1 MRIRGTRTV
10 LRAEQSDKRTST
22 RSARVPQSK
31 KKLNEREWNGEGTYT
46 YACNQLVQPRGLF
59 LSDRNDSKAR
69 FFRLGLPS
77 VVKLFYSEMTF
88 KNKEKC

>member
-31 KKLNEREWNGEGTYT
+31 KKLHEREWNGEGTYT
-46 YACNQLVQPRGLF
+46 FACNQLYESNLEASSSLIAMTR
-59 LSDRNDSKAR
+59 RHA
-69 FFRLGLPS
+69 FFA
-77 VVKLFYSEMTF
+77 
-88 KNKEKC
+88 